1 MSREFWKMR
10 YENLKFQ
17 LSLCDSV
24 EHITVVKCNTRDY
37 DRCPTVLLYD
47 NKREKYIGE
56 IYHETHCKYSKTDV
70 KWYFC
75 GFLWS
80 IF

>member
-24 EHITVVKCNTRDY
+24 EHITIVECKREECS
-37 DRCPTVLLYD
+37 TVLLYD
-47 NKREKYIGE
+47 NKKGKYIDE
-56 IYHETHCKYSKTDV
+56 IYHETRCICH
-70 KWYFC
+70 
-75 GFLWS
+75 G
-80 IF
+80 